1 MVLALRIY
9 FGICWLYNSWAL
21 FSIFAVFYGFSGE
34 NIEQSLLEFEF
45 CVVCSLDAD
54 IIAVAAAPEEFWA
67 A

>member
-1 MVLALRIY
+1 
-9 FGICWLYNSWAL
+9 L

-54 IIAVAAAPEEFWA
+54 IIAVAAAPEEFWTA
-67 A
+67 